1 MNTDRLQRKFK
12 KLLRDPKGFFKDSK
26 VLPTTIKRDTPE
38 LIKPAMA
45 HDSIGKIFLNDDNAI
60 SINFVGSKKSTNH
73 AFSSIIIKE
82 RKSNSPRNE
91 PIYSNILDN
100 PNNFIGFRDTNI
112 SLLDAHEKTLDCFLD
127 LKDAFQNKFWL
138 STPFSAYKNIF
149 LIDPHNNLPS
159 LIKSTSPSVFVHCV
173 FTEKSSSNDIERCIR
188 WSGNIDTAILH
199 SSHKDLSFSVNRTH
213 IFSTTAQLLKGIAD
227 IILINGSKPYD
238 LLIPCFGNVP
248 FLNNIDDLNEEG
260 HDIYI
265 KIDSKISTPSKKFT
279 FEDLSTA
286 ISEKISFVLC
296 KESIYQRYEDIIIR
310 GDISEFILVTTKDGL
325 RIEVS
330 E

>member
-26 VLPTTIKRDTPE
+26 VLPTVIKRDTPE
-38 LIKPAMA
+38 LIKPAVS
-45 HDSIGKIFLNDDNAI
+45 HNSIGKIFLNDDNTI
-60 SINFVGSKKSTNH
+60 SINFVGSKKPTNQ
-73 AFSSIIIKE
+73 AFSSIVIKE
-82 RKSNSPRNE
+82 RKSSSPRNE

-100 PNNFIGFRDTNI
+100 PSNFIGFRDTNI
-112 SLLDAHEKTLDCFLD
+112 SLLDAHENTLDSFLD
-127 LKDAFQNKFWL
+127 FKDAFQNKFWL

-173 FTEKSSSNDIERCIR
+173 FTEKSSTDDIERCIR
-188 WSGNIDTAILH
+188 WSGNVDTAILH
-199 SSHKDLSFSVNRTH
+199 SSHKDFSFLVNRTH
-213 IFSTTAQLLKGIAD
+213 FFSTTAQLLKGIAD

-248 FLNNIDDLNEEG
+248 FLNGIDDLNEEG
-260 HDIYI
+260 HDVYI
-265 KIDSKISTPSKKFT
+265 KINSKISTSSKQFT
-279 FEDLSTA
+279 FEELSTA
-286 ISEKISFVLC
+286 IAEKTSFVLC
-296 KESIYQRYEDIIIR
+296 KESIYQRYEDVIIR
-310 GDISEFILVTTKDGL
+310 GDIGKFILATTKDGL